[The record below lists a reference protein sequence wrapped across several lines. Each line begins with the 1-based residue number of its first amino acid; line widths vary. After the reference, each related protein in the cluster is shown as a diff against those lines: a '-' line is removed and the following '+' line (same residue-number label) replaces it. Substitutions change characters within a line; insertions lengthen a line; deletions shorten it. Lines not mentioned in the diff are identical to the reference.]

1 MEIQYKLLI
10 IDDSPTSLLFVART
24 VETKLNGVKVFQA
37 QSAREGF
44 TVLEKEAIDLILMD
58 VQMPEMNGFE
68 ATKLIQQNPNTF
80 HIPIIFLT
88 AADPNLEYM
97 PRGLDA
103 GAIDYLTKPI
113 SDKELVRL
121 LSLYFRF
128 IRRERAINAELDAVN
143 KRLLTEIDERKDIE
157 RELQVL
163 NEQLEQRVEERTKAL
178 ALEVSDRELAEDAL
192 RDSEMKYRLIFD
204 NSPVGI
210 LHFRFDSTISACNKA
225 FAEIIGAPKERLIG
239 FNMLEQVKNEGL
251 RKALREALRG
261 QNGIFEGDYESVTGK
276 KKIVVKVIFR
286 PLLDDE
292 EMVIGGIGII
302 SDISDTKKA
311 EDALKRSEAQFRS
324 VWLNSLDGMRITDE
338 KGTMIMVNAAY
349 AKIFGKRV
357 EDFTGVNFTVCYASE
372 EREYYLKRYI
382 ERFNSRSIHEHIE
395 SEMKLWNGDTVYLEL
410 LNSYL
415 GYSEGESPRLL
426 TIVRDISDR
435 KRSELE
441 MQEAKEYAEAANLLK
456 SNLLANMSHE
466 FRTPLNGILGFASIL
481 EDELEDD
488 ESMVE
493 MVVKIQRSG
502 QRLMKTLNSIL
513 ELSYLE
519 TPMQEFTL
527 QEIDLSV
534 LFRSVLKNYENLAQS
549 KNLQFNFTCN
559 EESIL
564 IAGHEELLKRV
575 FENLMDNA
583 VKYTEKGSIHISIEK
598 QQHDNEGF
606 AVIGF
611 KDTGIGI
618 EKDKQEI
625 IFQEFRQVSEGF
637 GRSYEGTGLGLTL
650 VLKIMK
656 LMGGTITVNS
666 TPGEGSLFSVWIP
679 LVENGKDKKE
689 EPKKFVAEPE
699 TSDGARKRLLLVED
713 NKINEEIT
721 VLFLQGKYDIESVND
736 GKKAL
741 AKASENEYDAFLL
754 DIHLDDDMS
763 GVDVAEGLRKMDKYK
778 ETPIVAITGYAM
790 AGDREFLLSSGF
802 THYLAKPFQKEE
814 LLEVVGMVFK
824 E

>member
-1 MEIQYKLLI
+1 
-10 IDDSPTSLLFVART
+10 
-24 VETKLNGVKVFQA
+24 
-37 QSAREGF
+37 
-44 TVLEKEAIDLILMD
+44 
-58 VQMPEMNGFE
+58 
-68 ATKLIQQNPNTF
+68 
-80 HIPIIFLT
+80 
-88 AADPNLEYM
+88 
-97 PRGLDA
+97 
-103 GAIDYLTKPI
+103 
-113 SDKELVRL
+113 
-121 LSLYFRF
+121 
-128 IRRERAINAELDAVN
+128 
-143 KRLLTEIDERKDIE
+143 
-157 RELQVL
+157 
-163 NEQLEQRVEERTKAL
+163 
-178 ALEVSDRELAEDAL
+178 
-192 RDSEMKYRLIFD
+192 
-204 NSPVGI
+204 
-210 LHFRFDSTISACNKA
+210 
-225 FAEIIGAPKERLIG
+225 
-239 FNMLEQVKNEGL
+239 
-251 RKALREALRG
+251 
-261 QNGIFEGDYESVTGK
+261 
-276 KKIVVKVIFR
+276 
-286 PLLDDE
+286 
-292 EMVIGGIGII
+292 
-302 SDISDTKKA
+302 
-311 EDALKRSEAQFRS
+311 
-324 VWLNSLDGMRITDE
+324 
-338 KGTMIMVNAAY
+338 
-349 AKIFGKRV
+349 
-357 EDFTGVNFTVCYASE
+357 
-372 EREYYLKRYI
+372 
-382 ERFNSRSIHEHIE
+382 
-395 SEMKLWNGDTVYLEL
+395 
-410 LNSYL
+410 
-415 GYSEGESPRLL
+415 
-426 TIVRDISDR
+426 
-435 KRSELE
+435 
-441 MQEAKEYAEAANLLK
+441 
-456 SNLLANMSHE
+456 
-466 FRTPLNGILGFASIL
+466 
-481 EDELEDD
+481 
-488 ESMVE
+488 
-493 MVVKIQRSG
+493 
-502 QRLMKTLNSIL
+502 
-513 ELSYLE
+513 
-519 TPMQEFTL
+519 MQEFTL

-559 EESIL
+559 EKSIL

-583 VKYTEKGSIHISIEK
+583 VKYTEKGSIHISVEK